1 MTRLSVQILLLAS
14 TVASHDTYG
23 PIPNTPWNVFVQKTS
38 ADDATCNDACVLE
51 GGQCRLNS
59 FTNTVTTE
67 DAMKDLIERTNA
79 AFGTQLSCAS
89 GYLAI
94 SLEGGGPK
102 HTFPP
107 TYLCSY
113 DPTETQ
119 TQNCTK
125 DYGLAAPSDN
135 GKEGMWCACLL
146 SDPPAPPPV
155 SSTNLSLLVGLPVA
169 LGVAAILFTIYTHIR
184 GDGNNGETGAK
195 APRGA

>member
-38 ADDATCNDACVLE
+38 ADVVTCNDVCELE

-67 DAMKDLIERTNA
+67 DAMNDLIERTNA
-79 AFGTQLSCAS
+79 AFGTQLSCDIFV
-89 GYLAI
+89 AI
-94 SLEGGGPK
+94 PLEGGPK
-102 HTFPP
+102 HIFPP

-113 DPTETQ
+113 DTTETQ
-119 TQNCTK
+119 TQDCTK
-125 DYGLAAPSDN
+125 DGLAAPSDN

-146 SDPPAPPPV
+146 SDPPV
-155 SSTNLSLLVGLPVA
+155 SSTSLSLLVGLPVA
-169 LGVAAILFTIYTHIR
+169 LGVAAILLTIYTHIR
-184 GDGNNGETGAK
+184 GD
-195 APRGA
+195 